1 MANGLLNYYNQNG
14 LLQDPSANIARQMTP
29 QMQFRNPLLGMDL
42 SPPPPPQPTFGEQAR
57 TAAMGA
63 ARGLGNA
70 FTGEGS
76 SARLAALGASLLS
89 GPSRTPISFGSS
101 MAQGLLAGN
110 IAAQQEQERK
120 FKRGLLER
128 EMAVAEAK
136 LKGQNAGNIYNV
148 IKNGQVV
155 SQVLENTPEFLSEV
169 ANSQT
174 RLEKIGTTSLG
185 EKNSFVDIYK
195 KDPEDSRYK
204 ITQTVRASDAKPF
217 EGNPEYRIV
226 PYGKG
231 YETTTE
237 EQGFDLSKDTR
248 ILPDGSVEVIAGS
261 KTAEELNLR
270 KDNLKLSQEE
280 LARKQK
286 EFDRTMAFKEA
297 KAQIDADIAERGMK
311 ITEAEYNNKVKS
323 EAIKIQNEK
332 IIEQRKQD
340 AAHSS
345 LGQIVRTIDAI
356 EGMLKT
362 HEDAAI
368 GLTGIGSALAEV
380 PLVGQVTPQGV
391 FKNQVDELI
400 GFLTGKGLE
409 KLKSQS
415 RTGATGF
422 GNLSDN
428 ELKIIKAL
436 EGKLSRATTRAEF
449 ERVLNDVKVRF
460 GAAYYGVLGS
470 DGIIEAYSPSKHDT
484 KLFDNSLSVYTPTEK
499 AIQGATRYRYLGQGQ
514 PLQEMQVLLAMSDF
528 IEILVGDEVL
538 EFPANT
544 PEAEMISA
552 VESFLSSKEYQSSL
566 PSPDDLTP
574 ETKSVAPVIG
584 SATRLMTKPFRELTS
599 TALERPVTRA
609 LADIP
614 VAGPTLSATA
624 GLAADAGLLGLGALG
639 TGLAG
644 ALSFPVE
651 AYGLLGQPTAGEKRQ
666 LARDVMGMMESMPV
680 LGMGYMAT
688 RPAILT
694 RAKVAPEQ
702 KISAGE
708 FRELGI
714 TPPITAKGGAPKAIA
729 QTLEEFPVV
738 GEGISAATA
747 RAERQAGEALESL
760 VPKISREKGG
770 AALLR
775 GTDTF
780 IKETKEKAGNLYKK
794 VDELIP
800 AETPVETTNTLKY
813 LEDAVASTKGL
824 PAVEAVIGETKSY
837 RALIKD
843 LTGRKSNLDDTS
855 LEMIEDVFGSLDSLP
870 QIKDPRVKFETLRKI
885 RTSIGESLED
895 NSGPL
900 AQSLS
905 KASRKKLYAA
915 LSQDLEAAA
924 KAAGPKASQA
934 FKNANNYYNA
944 RMKRIETAFGKVVKI
959 EDPEQA
965 YRYISDVIKTGGA
978 KESVR
983 IIKALEKSLPE
994 EDFAT
999 VTSSIISRLGRKTDD
1014 VDEVFDVK
1022 TFLDGWSKINPSAK
1036 KIFASSAGG
1045 PRVYKELEKLA
1056 RVASKLSDAN
1066 AMEAGRRL
1074 RTRQVA
1080 SDLGRRATSPFAGGA
1095 GVAAGYV
1102 AATNFPIQAAIA
1114 AVTVFA
1120 TAKLMGNAT
1129 FLKAVN
1135 SIAEN
1140 DIGPMRA
1147 LALSRDFGSTEARA
1161 ILHSMNMLE
1170 DNEKQD

>member
-1 MANGLLNYYNQNG
+1 
-14 LLQDPSANIARQMTP
+14 
-29 QMQFRNPLLGMDL
+29 
-42 SPPPPPQPTFGEQAR
+42 
-57 TAAMGA
+57 
-63 ARGLGNA
+63 
-70 FTGEGS
+70 
-76 SARLAALGASLLS
+76 
-89 GPSRTPISFGSS
+89 
-101 MAQGLLAGN
+101 
-110 IAAQQEQERK
+110 
-120 FKRGLLER
+120 
-128 EMAVAEAK
+128 
-136 LKGQNAGNIYNV
+136 
-148 IKNGQVV
+148 
-155 SQVLENTPEFLSEV
+155 
-169 ANSQT
+169 
-174 RLEKIGTTSLG
+174 
-185 EKNSFVDIYK
+185 
-195 KDPEDSRYK
+195 
-204 ITQTVRASDAKPF
+204 
-217 EGNPEYRIV
+217 
-226 PYGKG
+226 
-231 YETTTE
+231 
-237 EQGFDLSKDTR
+237 
-248 ILPDGSVEVIAGS
+248 
-261 KTAEELNLR
+261 
-270 KDNLKLSQEE
+270 
-280 LARKQK
+280 
-286 EFDRTMAFKEA
+286 
-297 KAQIDADIAERGMK
+297 
-311 ITEAEYNNKVKS
+311 
-323 EAIKIQNEK
+323 
-332 IIEQRKQD
+332 
-340 AAHSS
+340 
-345 LGQIVRTIDAI
+345 
-356 EGMLKT
+356 
-362 HEDAAI
+362 
-368 GLTGIGSALAEV
+368 
-380 PLVGQVTPQGV
+380 
-391 FKNQVDELI
+391 
-400 GFLTGKGLE
+400 
-409 KLKSQS
+409 
-415 RTGATGF
+415 
-422 GNLSDN
+422 
-428 ELKIIKAL
+428 
-436 EGKLSRATTRAEF
+436 
-449 ERVLNDVKVRF
+449 
-460 GAAYYGVLGS
+460 
-470 DGIIEAYSPSKHDT
+470 
-484 KLFDNSLSVYTPTEK
+484 
-499 AIQGATRYRYLGQGQ
+499 
-514 PLQEMQVLLAMSDF
+514 MSDF